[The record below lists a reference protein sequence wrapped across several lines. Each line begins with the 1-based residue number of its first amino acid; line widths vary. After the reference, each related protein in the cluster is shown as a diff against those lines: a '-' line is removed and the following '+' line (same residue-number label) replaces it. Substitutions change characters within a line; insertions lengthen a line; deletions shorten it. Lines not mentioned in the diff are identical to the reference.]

1 MTMFDS
7 NVLEE
12 VVYQL
17 QSKGAIV
24 DPCIVDDL
32 ISCIKNTARNQK
44 LN

>member
-7 NVLEE
+7 KVLEE

-32 ISCIKNTARNQK
+32 ISCIKNTAK
-44 LN
+44 